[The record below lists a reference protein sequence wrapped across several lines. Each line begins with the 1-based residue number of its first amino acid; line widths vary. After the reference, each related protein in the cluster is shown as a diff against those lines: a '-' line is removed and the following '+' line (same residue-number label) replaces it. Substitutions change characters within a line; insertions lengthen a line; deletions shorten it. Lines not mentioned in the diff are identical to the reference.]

1 MCGNYIKNTVLHD
14 RFSDHIYLSDVKE
27 KADLKLRKLLEAK
40 SDSNELRAFK
50 VMKAFYK
57 TCADQVALVE
67 LGSNP
72 LLNLIDVLGGWP
84 LLTDR
89 DFNESSFDW
98 QKLDA
103 KIFEIGFTKGF
114 LINVI
119 LEGDSRDASKHIIE
133 IEPLAQHYIA
143 DNLKEGLKSDNVKA
157 YLDYMVEYATLL
169 GAEKNSARQQM
180 LDVLNFETG
189 LYNVSQ
195 IETLKKFHQYLF
207 FSAHTT

>member
-1 MCGNYIKNTVLHD
+1 MLHD

-27 KADLKLRKLLEAK
+27 KAELKLRKLLESK

-50 VMKAFYK
+50 VMKTFYK
-57 TCADQVALVE
+57 TCADQGTLVK
-67 LGSNP
+67 LGSKP
-72 LLNLIDVLGGWP
+72 LLDLIAELGGWP
-84 LLTDR
+84 LLTNR
-89 DFNESSFDW
+89 DFNESFFDW
-98 QKLDA
+98 QTLDA

-119 LEGDSRDASKHIIE
+119 LEGDSRDPSKHIIE

-143 DNLKEGLKSDNVKA
+143 DNLKEGLENDNIKA
-157 YLDYMVEYATLL
+157 YINYMVDYSTLL

-189 LYNVSQ
+189 LYNVS
-195 IETLKKFHQYLF
+195 
-207 FSAHTT
+207 